1 MEYEA
6 YKSLRKALEG
16 RTDVPS
22 HRTASRMIQRGWVK
36 ASQESKG
43 KEYEITSEVIFQ
55 LRVLHKLSPYFSY
68 DVLAQVGKILQN
80 RSPEFL
86 GWLAVLENGK
96 VVNTVWDTQPKAGV
110 LIDGLQVAAV
120 INLNRMP
127 PESHQNLLVSKEGEL

>member
-22 HRTASRMIQRGWVK
+22 HRTASRWIQRGWVL
-36 ASQESKG
+36 AHQEDKG
-43 KEYEITSEVIFQ
+43 KDYEITPEVIFQ
-55 LRVLHKLSPYFSY
+55 LRALHKLSPYFSY

-80 RSPEFL
+80 RGPEFN

-96 VVNTVWDTQPKAGV
+96 VVNTIWDTKPGV
-110 LIDGLQVAAV
+110 VIDGLQVVAV
-120 INLNRMP
+120 INLNRL
-127 PESHQNLLVSKEGEL
+127 ESKIPNLLVSKEGEI